1 MLGEDIKK
9 NVASMVNAIL
19 KENSKKFIDKT
30 KQALLSKIEERVMQ
44 MVEENIGDDITAEH
58 KQSLKEIFLVSYD
71 ERDMLQFN
79 TSFNY
84 DNILNLFV

>member
-1 MLGEDIKK
+1 
-9 NVASMVNAIL
+9 MVNAIL

-44 MVEENIGDDITAEH
+44 MVEENIGDDITGEH
-58 KQSLKEIFLVSYD
+58 KQSLKDIFLVSYD